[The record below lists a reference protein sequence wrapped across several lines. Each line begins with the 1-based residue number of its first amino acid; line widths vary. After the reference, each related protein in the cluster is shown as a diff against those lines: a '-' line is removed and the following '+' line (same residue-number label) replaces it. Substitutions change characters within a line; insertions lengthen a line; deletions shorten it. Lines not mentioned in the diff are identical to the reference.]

1 MNNDNLIP
9 NEHKRKYQELGVNR
23 SDNGIHFFK

>member
-9 NEHKRKYQELGVNR
+9 NEHKRKYQEMGVNR
-23 SDNGIHFFK
+23 TDNGNLFS